1 LENHLKMPAAVLLT
15 ASLFLSVPAATLA
28 DTSTS
33 GAEPKVIQLDLFQG
47 KQFTVDAIV
56 GGVKRTFLFDTGEGV
71 TMISPNVARDIGCQ
85 PWGNITG
92 FRMTGERMDVP
103 RCDNVEFDFSG
114 RRYTAPTSMVFDLGK
129 IDPATAKLDGAV
141 GLDLFAGKT
150 ITIQFASRKVV
161 LETDQSAAE
170 RVRQGIEV
178 PIRLSRP
185 SEGAALDVNIGV
197 ETSHGR
203 AWMELD
209 SGNAGPTIFV
219 SPQVAPLLGLRADTR
234 EPQAITARF
243 APGVSLVGKARVF
256 PNMIMDGNIGMQLMG
271 KRDITLDLL
280 AGRAW
285 VGK

>member
-1 LENHLKMPAAVLLT
+1 MGFTLALFASAAVA
-15 ASLFLSVPAATLA
+15 ASGEV
-28 DTSTS
+28 
-33 GAEPKVIQLDLFQG
+33 PKVIPLYLFQG
-47 KQFTVDAIV
+47 KQFTVDATV
-56 GGVKRTFLFDTGEGV
+56 GGAKRTFLFDTGEGI
-71 TMISPNVARDIGCQ
+71 TMISPSVARDNGCL

-114 RRYTAPTSMVFDLGK
+114 RRYTAPTTMVFDLGK
-129 IDPATAKLDGAV
+129 IDPDTAKLDGAI
-141 GLDLFAGKT
+141 GLDLFAGQT

-161 LETDQSAAE
+161 IETAQSAVE
-170 RVRQGIEV
+170 RVRKGIEV

-197 ETSHGR
+197 ETSRGH

-219 SPQVAPLLGLRADTR
+219 SPQIAPLLGLRSDTR
-234 EPQAITARF
+234 EPQVITATI
-243 APGVSLVGKARVF
+243 APGVVFAGNARVF
-256 PNMIMDGNIGMQLMG
+256 PDMIMDGNIGMQFMS
-271 KRDITLDLL
+271 KRDLTLDLR